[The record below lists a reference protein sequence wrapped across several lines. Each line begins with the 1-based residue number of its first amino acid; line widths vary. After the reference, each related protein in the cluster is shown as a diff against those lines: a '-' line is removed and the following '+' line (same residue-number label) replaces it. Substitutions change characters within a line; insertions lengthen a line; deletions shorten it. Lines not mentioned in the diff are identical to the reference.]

1 MRKEAAVL
9 PFQVDRKTLQTAALC
24 VAGVAVLLHPASLAA
39 LGLGAWLGYK
49 GRDWLQTNLGIGEA
63 EA

>member
-1 MRKEAAVL
+1 M

>member
-1 MRKEAAVL
+1 M

-49 GRDWLQTNLGIGEA
+49 GRDWFQTNLGIGEA